1 MRDGALERG
10 WARLAEAEGPHR
22 DWIVIAERADG
33 AAAAPRG
40 TMTVAAAALALAL
53 VAGLAGGGWPRRRVA
68 VRLGALADAT
78 ERMLKGDTRTEIRVE
93 GSDEIARLARG
104 MERTR
109 RTPSAARSRL

>member
-1 MRDGALERG
+1 MKTVVFAPAAL
-10 WARLAEAEGPHR
+10 
-22 DWIVIAERADG
+22 
-33 AAAAPRG
+33 
-40 TMTVAAAALALAL
+40 LALAL
-53 VAGLAGGGWPRRRVA
+53 VAGLAGGGWLRRRVT

-109 RTPSAARSRL
+109 RTIRRALEIVNRDKG